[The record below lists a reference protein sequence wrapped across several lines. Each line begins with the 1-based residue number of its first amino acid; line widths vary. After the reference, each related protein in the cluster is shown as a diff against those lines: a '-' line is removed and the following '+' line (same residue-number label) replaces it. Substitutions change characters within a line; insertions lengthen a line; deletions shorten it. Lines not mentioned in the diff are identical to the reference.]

1 MMNNPMKK
9 EEIGERLGAMSD
21 WAWEDDRLSKTYDF
35 KNFKEAMSFLLR
47 VSFEAEEQNH
57 HPEIFN
63 CYKQVKISLNTHDAG
78 GKVTEKDFRLAHAI
92 DSIA

>member
-1 MMNNPMKK
+1 MKK
-9 EEIGERLGAMSD
+9 DEICERL
-21 WAWEDDRLSKTYDF
+21 
-35 KNFKEAMSFLLR
+35 EAMSGWVWEKDKLVKSFELKDFRQAMSFILR
-47 VSFEAEEQNH
+47 VSYEAEEQNH

-78 GKVTEKDFRLAHAI
+78 GKVTEKDFDLARAI

>member
-1 MMNNPMKK
+1 MNNPMKK
-9 EEIGERLGAMSD
+9 EEIGERLGAMSG
-21 WAWEDDRLSKTYDF
+21 WVLEDDRLSKTYDF

-78 GKVTEKDFRLAHAI
+78 GKVTAKDFDLAHAI

>member
-1 MMNNPMKK
+1 MNNPMKK
-9 EEIGERLGAMSD
+9 EEICERLGAMSG
-21 WAWEDDRLSKTYDF
+21 WVLEDDRLSKTYDF

-47 VSFEAEEQNH
+47 VSYEAEEQNH

-78 GKVTEKDFRLAHAI
+78 GQVTAKDFDLAHAI